1 MYSDRMN
8 THIPDQRLVK
18 HVAPHT
24 PLNRKH
30 WRDDDLKRATV
41 LIDQAA
47 HRTLPRWQ
55 SR

>member
-1 MYSDRMN
+1 MV
-8 THIPDQRLVK
+8 PAFPGQRLVK

-24 PLNRKH
+24 ALNRKH

-47 HRTLPRWQ
+47 QRTLPRREW
-55 SR
+55 R

>member
-1 MYSDRMN
+1 MEQFY
-8 THIPDQRLVK
+8 
-18 HVAPHT
+18 
-24 PLNRKH
+24 RKH